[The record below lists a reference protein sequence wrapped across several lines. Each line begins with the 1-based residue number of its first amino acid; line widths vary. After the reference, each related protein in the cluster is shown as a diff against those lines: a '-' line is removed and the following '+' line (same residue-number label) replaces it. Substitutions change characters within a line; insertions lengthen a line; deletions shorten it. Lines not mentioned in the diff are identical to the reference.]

1 MSTKADNWA
10 QLQMAK
16 ILVILKQL
24 LTIRIV
30 NFAKTLFFAKIH
42 IGGRK
47 SNRLTDEKAKRL
59 EGSQPFV

>member
-1 MSTKADNWA
+1 MSTKEDNWA

-30 NFAKTLFFAKIH
+30 NFAKTLFFAKPHFCYICH
-42 IGGRK
+42 R
-47 SNRLTDEKAKRL
+47 NAKTKLR
-59 EGSQPFV
+59 